1 VRRVVVAALARL
13 KLASLSLLQEGG
25 PAEIALPAGPVPV
38 QLRFDTGLAGE
49 QYVTREL
56 WRQARLERC
65 PLHPQ
70 GGCGFARHGTY
81 KRKSPLGTRIARWYC
96 RLGHQTFSLLPDH
109 LAARFPGTLPEIERV
124 VAAAERASS
133 VQACADALRPV
144 TVSLPSAMR
153 WVRRRL
159 ARVHALLPIV
169 VAMVP
174 QHLQGCA
181 PTIEAFHERLV
192 AKPAT
197 ASISASAPASVLV
210 QLRDLLSVHLAALA
224 YPLGLRHRCASGG
237 EAQGALQQHKG
248 PDPPPG
254 AP

>member
-1 VRRVVVAALARL
+1 MAV
-13 KLASLSLLQEGG
+13 S
-25 PAEIALPAGPVPV
+25 AGLMPV
-38 QLRFDTGLAGE
+38 QLRFNTGLAGE

-56 WRQARLERC
+56 WRQARLDRC
-65 PLHPQ
+65 PLHPR
-70 GGCGFARHGTY
+70 GGCGFTRHGTY
-81 KRKSPLGTRIARWYC
+81 ERKRPAGTYVARWYC

-109 LAARFPGTLPEIERV
+109 LAARFPGTLAEIERV

-133 VQACADALRPV
+133 VQACADALRPDP
-144 TVSLPSAMR
+144 VSLPSAMR

-159 ARVHALLPIV
+159 APVHALLPIV

-192 AKPAT
+192 VGSAAGSVT
-197 ASISASAPASVLV
+197 ASAPGSALV
-210 QLRDLLSVHLAALA
+210 RLRDLLSVHLPALA
-224 YPLGLRHRCASGG
+224 YPLGFRHRGPGAGEHQGG
-237 EAQGALQQHKG
+237 LQQHKG
-248 PDPPPG
+248 PDPPRQ

>member
-1 VRRVVVAALARL
+1 MAV
-13 KLASLSLLQEGG
+13 S
-25 PAEIALPAGPVPV
+25 AGLMPV
-38 QLRFDTGLAGE
+38 QLRFNTGLAGE

-65 PLHPQ
+65 PLHPR
-70 GGCGFARHGTY
+70 GGCGFTRHGTY
-81 KRKSPLGTRIARWYC
+81 QRKSPAGTYVARWYC

-109 LAARFPGTLPEIERV
+109 LAARFPGTLAEIERV

-133 VQACADALRPV
+133 VQACADALRPDP
-144 TVSLPSAMR
+144 VSLPSAMR

-159 ARVHALLPIV
+159 APVHALLPIV

-192 AKPAT
+192 VESAT
-197 ASISASAPASVLV
+197 GSAMDSALV
-210 QLRDLLSVHLAALA
+210 RLRDLLSVHLAALA
-224 YPLGLRHRCASGG
+224 YPLGFRHRGPGAG
-237 EAQGALQQHKG
+237 EHRTGLQQHKG
-248 PDPPPG
+248 PDPPRQ
-254 AP
+254 AS

>member
-1 VRRVVVAALARL
+1 MEDPP
-13 KLASLSLLQEGG
+13 S
-25 PAEIALPAGPVPV
+25 AGLVPV

-56 WRQARLERC
+56 WRQASLERC

-81 KRKSPLGTRIARWYC
+81 ERKTPRGTYIARWYC
-96 RLGHQTFSLLPDH
+96 RRGHQTFSLLPDH
-109 LAARFPGTLPEIERV
+109 LAARFPGTLPEIEQV

-159 ARVHALLPIV
+159 APVHALLPIV

-181 PTIEAFHERLV
+181 PTIEAFHERLIV
-192 AKPAT
+192 ESPA
-197 ASISASAPASVLV
+197 ASGVDSALV
-210 QLRDLLSVHLAALA
+210 RLRDLLSEHLAALA
-224 YPLGLRHRCASGG
+224 SPVGFHHHRTGAG
-237 EAQGALQQHKG
+237 EHPGRLQQHMG
-248 PDPPPG
+248 PDPPPV